1 MDEYADIYYVDG
13 RNADPRDHRTNRPAG
28 GWRPSGGG
36 AANTPS
42 RVIVTSP
49 STPTAAYPAFPAYP
63 PSAYPMAPYGGSM
76 PMATYT
82 LNPYTGQ
89 LVPAPA
95 PSALGALFGSLPVGQ
110 ILELVAAGFAAITP
124 LPSAPTATKEP
135 AIDIANLIMYQNAL
149 ATHAKRDEQLR
160 TIGSLVGKLV
170 R

>member
-36 AANTPS
+36 AANTPG
-42 RVIVTSP
+42 RVIVT
-49 STPTAAYPAFPAYP
+49 TPAAPAYPTVPAYP
-63 PSAYPMAPYGGSM
+63 PSGYAMAPYGASA
-76 PMATYT
+76 PMAPTYT

-89 LVPAPA
+89 LVPAA
-95 PSALGALFGSLPVGQ
+95 PGTALGALFGSMPIGQ
-110 ILELVAAGFAAITP
+110 ILELVAAGFAALAS
-124 LPSAPTATKEP
+124 LPSAPIATKDMET
-135 AIDIANLIMYQNAL
+135 DLANLILYQSAL
-149 ATHAKRDEQLR
+149 ATHAKRDEQIR